1 MEKET
6 FRRLKKE
13 TLSTAEVQ
21 KLGLNLKAVK
31 KKIGEILK
39 NLLLSPTM
47 SANFVGLF
55 VRVIIQMVV
64 KTLILG
70 L

>member
-13 TLSTAEVQ
+13 ALSTAEVQ
-21 KLGLNLKAVK
+21 NLGLNLKAVK